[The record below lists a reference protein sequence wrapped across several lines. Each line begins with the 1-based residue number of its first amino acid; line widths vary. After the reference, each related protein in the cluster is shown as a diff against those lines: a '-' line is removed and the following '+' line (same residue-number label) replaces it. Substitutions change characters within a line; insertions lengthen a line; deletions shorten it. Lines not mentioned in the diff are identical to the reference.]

1 MITQRTL
8 ITHWKCF
15 NIALFSNVKILC
27 IVVKKNWCFC
37 PFWNDRVDW
46 TPKSILILTTSAELW
61 QLIPIFIS
69 KRIDSNGKWRGLISM
84 RTYSRN
90 IRIRSIFISQGI
102 LKRTTGNGNMYEA
115 RTRALWSMWSATMPS
130 FHCLDVT
137 PELGRPYCES
147 ATRDACIL
155 RGNRGGSRAAIQ
167 VFELEPEQLR
177 YAELT
182 AGIDRWGIRLRRLL
196 GPMRTYLTLELLRSW
211 THRSL

>member
-37 PFWNDRVDW
+37 PLWNDRVDW
-46 TPKSILILTTSAELW
+46 IPKSILILTTSAELW

-102 LKRTTGNGNMYEA
+102 LKRTTGNGNMKLAHVHCDQCDPRQCHLSIVWTLPLNWVALIANQPLAMRAFSAVIAGA
-115 RTRALWSMWSATMPS
+115 R
-130 FHCLDVT
+130 
-137 PELGRPYCES
+137 
-147 ATRDACIL
+147 
-155 RGNRGGSRAAIQ
+155 
-167 VFELEPEQLR
+167 
-177 YAELT
+177 
-182 AGIDRWGIRLRRLL
+182 
-196 GPMRTYLTLELLRSW
+196 GPRSKC
-211 THRSL
+211 SN